1 MAAFKVVSPL
11 VHYLESRGDIKPF
24 AGMEGERSKLVT
36 LNFPANPQNGDPF
49 YFNSDTSLDGSNAC
63 ITAIEFVDAI
73 TLVSGDT
80 NQGYRDSVTAAQ
92 AASGYLVLS
101 DNERKEIAFI
111 PLYNLIRRLNS
122 GKTTFLKIDTQIWQ
136 NCYVAVTNIAAFSPA
151 STAFRFRVSY
161 VPKY

>member
-63 ITAIEFVDAI
+63 ITAIEF
-73 TLVSGDT
+73 LVEVASIAALSICSLLSSHLCILSFLG
-80 NQGYRDSVTAAQ
+80 RSLSVSHLSLRAQ
-92 AASGYLVLS
+92 AE
-101 DNERKEIAFI
+101 D
-111 PLYNLIRRLNS
+111 
-122 GKTTFLKIDTQIWQ
+122 FL
-136 NCYVAVTNIAAFSPA
+136 
-151 STAFRFRVSY
+151 
-161 VPKY
+161 